1 MICTGDH
8 EQFLIIPGQLAVR
21 RLAEIAGVRFLS
33 VYQQYGGADLA
44 AVLQDW
50 HIQERQRGCHVP
62 AVVGVQAVGMVATW
76 RFVVGVVVLYK
87 LRCILRQR
95 INYATRQRIAAVFDK
110 QGLFPNME
118 RVSGIRKF
126 GDTEIEALR
135 VIECLKKAGME
146 IKDIRQFM
154 DWCVEGPS
162 TYPQRK
168 ALFEEQRS
176 HMEAELEQMNRTLDM
191 LKFKYWYY
199 EQAIKDGSE
208 DRLKSLIPDRLPEE
222 IRKAYENA
230 HS

>member
-1 MICTGDH
+1 MVCTGDN
-8 EQFLIIPGQLAVR
+8 EQFLVIAGQLAVR
-21 RLAEIAGVRFLS
+21 CFAEIAGVRFLS
-33 VYQQYGGADLA
+33 VYQQHGRADLA
-44 AVLQDW
+44 AVLQDR
-50 HIQERQRGCHVP
+50 HIQERQRGGHIP
-62 AVVGVQAVGMVATW
+62 AAIGVQAAGVIASG
-76 RFVVGVVVLYK
+76 RLIVGVIVLHK
-87 LRCILRQR
+87 LRCVLRQR
-95 INYATRQRIAAVFDK
+95 INYATRQRIAAVYDK

-154 DWCVEGPS
+154 DWCVEGSS

-191 LKFKYWYY
+191 LKFKCWYY